1 MTDCDSGPAVTD
13 CEDKTN
19 SQQHLFHRK
28 LLCIE
33 YPGVVKNEEI
43 MLKTLGGVETIS
55 KVYSESN
62 RRLELR
68 FRPDD
73 VYCRPACSDL
83 HKTTGLL
90 LSIKVIRK
98 KKKHSCTGT
107 SKPTD
112 ATFEKLKNH
121 KDGTDDKKHHKHED
135 AAVSDHDITFSTR
148 VIGRIDVAY
157 KFKSFCDFQY
167 LPMHYN
173 GEKMINIHDSLVPH
187 GLITPE
193 WFDEPAEY
201 FLPPATFSR
210 MDTMQNYHY
219 RQESADTDA
228 SVAPYIIGRTR
239 RRRSIYATFVAFS
252 APSVPSKPRDLALKY
267 LQIKFLTESHVQ
279 RIRQLFYERPVWS
292 KFALLAV
299 TRFTADQLKY
309 LLPTVAYY
317 FVTGPFRILWV
328 RFGYDPRKDP
338 SAKIYQSIDF
348 RTRVSGGLHNL
359 IKAKRSYTNTLLPY
373 KSGQSCKPKTLTI
386 NKKAIQTKVFSSNQ
400 KQSIPENA
408 HIFRPGTVPPS
419 RQMFYQLCDIK
430 VPEIESMIA
439 RLPRVPPGTQCH
451 RRLGWLPPG
460 FAEQCRDILA
470 SLVTEQLKKA
480 QSLSS
485 EPQPSTSQEAEIE
498 VEPETEIEEE
508 WNENPQ
514 YEDMDWEQ
522 QCDED
527 EDTIKYTSL

>member
-1 MTDCDSGPAVTD
+1 MTDSKDRET
-13 CEDKTN
+13 KTGHEEN
-19 SQQHLFHRK
+19 KTTCPEHLFNRK
-28 LLCIE
+28 LVCIG
-33 YPGVVKNEEI
+33 YPGIVNNEEN
-43 MLKTLGGVETIS
+43 MLKTLGGIQSIS
-55 KVYSESN
+55 KVYSEAN

-73 VYCRPACSDL
+73 VYCRPACSDQ

-90 LSIKVIRK
+90 LSIKVTRK
-98 KKKHSCTGT
+98 KKKKPSTVT
-107 SKPTD
+107 SKRNVEED
-112 ATFEKLKNH
+112 KRLKNQEV
-121 KDGTDDKKHHKHED
+121 TDNKKCDKHED
-135 AAVSDHDITFSTR
+135 HLSDGDITFSTR
-148 VIGRIDVAY
+148 VIGRVDVTY

-167 LPMHYN
+167 LPMHYD
-173 GEKMINIHDSLVPH
+173 GEKMINIHDTLVPH

-219 RQESADTDA
+219 RQENADTEPCMT
-228 SVAPYIIGRTR
+228 PYIIGRTR

-252 APSVPSKPRDLALKY
+252 VPSIPSKPRDLALKY
-267 LQIKFLTESHVQ
+267 LKIKFLTDAHVHKL
-279 RIRQLFYERPVWS
+279 RELFEERPVWS

-299 TRFTADQLKY
+299 TKFSADQLKY
-309 LLPTVAYY
+309 LLPAVAYY

-338 SAKIYQSIDF
+338 SSKIYQSIDF
-348 RTRVSGGLHNL
+348 RIRVAGGLHNL

-386 NKKAIQTKVFSSNQ
+386 NKKAIQTKVFNSNSGQ
-400 KQSIPENA
+400 KQFIPENS
-408 HIFRPGTVPPS
+408 HIFRPGSVPPS

-460 FAEQCRDILA
+460 FAEHCRDILA
-470 SLVTEQLKKA
+470 KLVTEQLKKE
-480 QSLSS
+480 QSQLCN
-485 EPQPSTSQEAEIE
+485 EPQPSTSREAEP
-498 VEPETEIEEE
+498 EPEIEEE

-514 YEDMDWEQ
+514 YEDMDWDQ

-527 EDTIKYTSL
+527 EETVKYTSL